1 MKASGSSADV
11 TERLEGAVKE
21 LIDIRIEYE
30 ELQRKSSILEL
41 LKLVYFSLL
50 NRHLLGIQLISIK
63 FPSNFYNHEF

>member
-30 ELQRKSSILEL
+30 ELQRKSSILL
-41 LKLVYFSLL
+41 FIKHASFFTSKSP
-50 NRHLLGIQLISIK
+50 SIK
-63 FPSNFYNHEF
+63 